1 MEAMIAFGLVLGFL
15 VGGMMLAL
23 VMGYRSTEEAR
34 AREQAQRHG
43 QVVRAAQ
50 AIPSFFAKSDRG
62 ELPGLQGFDE
72 VLLGRL
78 ETHVREEQALV
89 SEFVHY
95 PSIHSLYRQAPQ
107 SLRMH

>member
-1 MEAMIAFGLVLGFL
+1 MEAMVAFGLVLGFL

-23 VMGYRSTEEAR
+23 AMGYRSTEQAR

-43 QVVRAAQ
+43 HVVRAVQ

-62 ELPGLQGFDE
+62 EQPGLLGFDE
-72 VLLGRL
+72 VLLSHL
-78 ETHVREEQALV
+78 ESHVREEQALV

>member
-23 VMGYRSTEEAR
+23 VMGYRSTEQAR
-34 AREQAQRHG
+34 AREQALRHG
-43 QVVRAAQ
+43 QVARVAE
-50 AIPSFFAKSDRG
+50 AIPSFFAKPDRD
-62 ELPGLQGFDE
+62 ELPGLLAFDE
-72 VLLGRL
+72 ILLGRL
-78 ETHVREEQALV
+78 ESHVREEQALV

-95 PSIHSLYRQAPQ
+95 PSINSLYRQAPQ